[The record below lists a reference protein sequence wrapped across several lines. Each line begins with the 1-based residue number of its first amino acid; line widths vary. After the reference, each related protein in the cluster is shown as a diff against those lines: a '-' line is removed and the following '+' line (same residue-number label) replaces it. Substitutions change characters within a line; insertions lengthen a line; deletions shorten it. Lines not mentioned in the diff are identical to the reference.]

1 MTGRTAIGGSRRVF
15 WDGRRR
21 APDDWSEAA
30 RLEPDDLIRDG
41 LPFGTGTVDAAYVGP
56 AIGRLPPWKLADA
69 LEEFRRVLRL
79 DGRIR
84 VATYNLQAGLDAYA
98 RREAEF
104 FWDHSSAHLS
114 GALASWLLEAGAA
127 RSLLDA
133 DLVVELLGQ
142 AGFADAEARPFRES
156 GADAVLAAPDELRG
170 HCCYVEARNPSA
182 WPLPEPADGPSA
194 VHLALGDRFG
204 RSLEVV
210 WCGPAGSEGSV
221 RYRPVGTSMWAE
233 ARATSRPTIDGR
245 KGPQVFRARCDRLEH
260 GRRYEYEVVQV
271 VDGKRHQLNGSS
283 FLAPP
288 SANGGGVRLAFI
300 ADTGITGRP
309 DGLSDGTRRVV
320 KEVSHLRPHVVL
332 GGGDYAY
339 RSSDRRW
346 GSGQQAVQAWLAQ
359 MGPLVRNH
367 PLMLQYGNHEVDLA
381 ERHRDWAVHFP
392 LSAGTSADS
401 RSYSFEVGPCHVT
414 AFYAPTEDVDP
425 AELSWLW
432 HDLSAARSRGSRW
445 LVVYQHQPLVAHG
458 TSHPADGRVARA
470 LGRVLDSHRVD
481 LHLSAHDQ
489 SYERTYPLR
498 WDGSRLRPASGDRNR
513 FRRGDG
519 TVLAKV
525 SPAGKRSDRGGDF
538 SRLPAERTE
547 LVAVANDDA
556 HHFAVVE
563 ADATTLR
570 LTTYALRDATGPVE
584 PIDEVA
590 IDS

>member
-1 MTGRTAIGGSRRVF
+1 MDGSLRVF
-15 WDGRRR
+15 WDGRRP
-21 APDDWSEAA
+21 APDGWSEAA
-30 RLEPDDLIRDG
+30 RHEPDDLIHDG
-41 LPFGTGTVDAAYVGP
+41 LPFVTESVDAVYVGP
-56 AIGRLPPWKLADA
+56 AIGRLPPWKLTDA
-69 LEEFRRVLRL
+69 LEEFRRILRVS
-79 DGRIR
+79 GRIR
-84 VATYNLQAGLDAYA
+84 VAAYDLQAALDAYA
-98 RREAEF
+98 RREADF
-104 FWDHSSAHLS
+104 FWDHSSTHLS

-133 DLVVELLGQ
+133 DLLAELLGQ
-142 AGFADAEARPFRES
+142 AGFADAERRPFRES
-156 GADAVLAAPDELRG
+156 GVNPELAAPDELEE
-170 HCCYVEARNPSA
+170 HCCYVEACNPSS
-182 WPLPEPADGPSA
+182 WPIVAPSPAPSA

-204 RSLEVV
+204 RSMEVI
-210 WCGPAGSEGSV
+210 WCGPADGDGSV
-221 RYRPVGTSMWAE
+221 RYRPVGTPTWDE
-233 ARATSRPTIDGR
+233 ARATSRSTTDGPL
-245 KGPQVFRARCDRLEH
+245 GPLVFRARCDRLEP

-271 VDGKRHQLNGSS
+271 VEGHRHMLNGSS
-283 FLAPP
+283 FVAPP
-288 SANGGGVRLAFI
+288 SPNEGGVRLAFI

-320 KEVSHLRPHVVL
+320 EEVSRLQPHVVL

-346 GSGQQAVQAWLAQ
+346 GSGQQAVHAWLEEMA
-359 MGPLVRNH
+359 PLAREH
-367 PLMLQYGNHEVDLA
+367 PLMVQYGNHEVGLA

-392 LSAGTSADS
+392 SSAGTTADS

-414 AFYAPTEDVDP
+414 AFYAPTEAIDP

-432 HDLSAARSRGSRW
+432 QDLSAARRRGARW
-445 LVVYQHQPLVAHG
+445 LVVYQHQPLLAHG

-470 LGRVLDSHRVD
+470 LARVLDSHRVD

-489 SYERTYPLR
+489 SYERTYPLTR
-498 WDGSRLRPASGDRNR
+498 DGSRLRPARGDRNR

-538 SRLPAERTE
+538 SRLPADRTE

-556 HHFAVVE
+556 HHFAVVD

-570 LTTYALRDATGPVE
+570 LTTYALRDAMGPVE
-584 PIDEVA
+584 PIDEVV